1 MFALT
6 TGHNKL
12 DQRIDEAL
20 ALLTAGR
27 EREALI
33 IMVGVLADTP
43 VCKELEPQKRAMIA
57 EMRAYLEGEVL
68 Q

>member
-6 TGHNKL
+6 TGHNKWINGST
-12 DQRIDEAL
+12 R
-20 ALLTAGR
+20 LLRGR